1 MPVTTSSKRSS
12 STVDAS
18 FMTKMNLFFGIN
30 IIKLWVKNL
39 TPVGIPEQVAETISR
54 KKQEY

>member
-1 MPVTTSSKRSS
+1 
-12 STVDAS
+12 
-18 FMTKMNLFFGIN
+18 MTKMNLFFGIN